1 MDRQVI
7 RNQQTT
13 AQTSLII
20 NQLIYMCI
28 MNVTDKEYQAGRG
41 GHGEVL
47 REREIKLTIDSNFP
61 ISNSSSL
68 LCTNWSKIK
77 FTKKVAFQRGKTSHQ
92 AIFSVGMN
100 YAN

>member
-47 REREIKLTIDSNFP
+47 REREIWRKFKVGNRQQFSNFQFKQFAVYKLEQ
-61 ISNSSSL
+61 N
-68 LCTNWSKIK
+68 
-77 FTKKVAFQRGKTSHQ
+77 
-92 AIFSVGMN
+92 
-100 YAN
+100 